1 MSLSLIQEVRLQVGD
16 FDVSFP
22 ILADDV
28 YQHFLDKN
36 SNSVRKAALDAAR
49 TILLMLS
56 MRSDETVDIF
66 TVKGSRTA
74 AEYRLSL
81 NMFLK
86 SPDLNPVFSTSSMYA
101 GGISRQEILEN
112 VLDPD
117 TNYVINP
124 GNVSET
130 LRDNPFSV

>member
-1 MSLSLIQEVRLQVGD
+1 MTPIQEVRLQVGD
-16 FDVSFP
+16 LDPSLPV
-22 ILADDV
+22 LTDDV
-28 YQHFLDKN
+28 YQYFLDRN
-36 SNSVRKAALDAAR
+36 SGSVRKSALEAAR
-49 TILLMLS
+49 TILLRLS
-56 MRSDETVDIF
+56 MVSDETVDIF

-86 SPDLNPVFSTSSMYA
+86 SPDLNPVFSTSDIYA

-112 VLDPD
+112 VLAPD

>member
-1 MSLSLIQEVRLQVGD
+1 MTPIQEVRLQVGD

-28 YQHFLDKN
+28 YQHYLDKN
-36 SNSVRKAALDAAR
+36 SNSVRRAALEAAR

-56 MRSDETVDIF
+56 MRSDQTVDIF

-81 NMFLK
+81 FMFLK
-86 SPDLNPVFSTSSMYA
+86 SPDLNPVYTSSDIYA
-101 GGISRQEILEN
+101 GGISRQDILDN
-112 VLDPD
+112 VLNADN
-117 TNYVINP
+117 NYVVNP
-124 GNVSET
+124 GNVVET
-130 LRDNPFSV
+130 LRDNPFSI